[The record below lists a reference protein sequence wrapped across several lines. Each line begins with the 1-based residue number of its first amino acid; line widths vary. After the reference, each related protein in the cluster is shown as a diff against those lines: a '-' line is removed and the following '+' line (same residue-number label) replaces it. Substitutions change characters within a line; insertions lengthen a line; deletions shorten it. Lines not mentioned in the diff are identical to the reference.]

1 MRVLVVEDE
10 PDLREAVRK
19 ALRRDGYAVDDTGD
33 GHAAVGMCLRVSYDI
48 VVLDLTLPGIDGL
61 EVCGRIR
68 SGPEP
73 PLVLMLTAR
82 DSVEDRVAGLD
93 AGADD
98 YLVKPFDLRELLARL
113 RALSRRETPSR
124 PRLLEVGA
132 LRLDPAARRA
142 WIDEEDLELTAK
154 EWSLLHYMMRRNG
167 AVVSTEELL
176 EHVWD
181 DTMDPFTNAVRVQIG
196 ALRKKI
202 GKERIETVVGL
213 GYRLIDP
220 AAVARRSGSA

>member
-19 ALRRDGYAVDDTGD
+19 ALRRDGYAVDEAAD
-33 GHAAVGMCLRVSYDI
+33 GHAAVGMCLRVPYDL
-48 VVLDLTLPGIDGL
+48 VVLDLTLPGMDGL
-61 EVCGRIR
+61 DVCEAIR
-68 SGPEP
+68 SGERS

-82 DSVEDRVAGLD
+82 DGIKDRVAGLD

-113 RALSRRETPSR
+113 RALARRDSPGR
-124 PRLLEVGA
+124 ARQLEVGA

-142 WIDEEDLELTAK
+142 WLGEGDLELTAK
-154 EWSLLHYMMRRNG
+154 EWSLLHYLMRRSG

-181 DTMDPFTNAVRVQIG
+181 DGMDPFTNAVRVQIG
-196 ALRKKI
+196 GLRKKI
-202 GKERIETVVGL
+202 GRERIETVVGL
-213 GYRLIDP
+213 GYRLVDP
-220 AAVARRSGSA
+220 DGAGRRSASA